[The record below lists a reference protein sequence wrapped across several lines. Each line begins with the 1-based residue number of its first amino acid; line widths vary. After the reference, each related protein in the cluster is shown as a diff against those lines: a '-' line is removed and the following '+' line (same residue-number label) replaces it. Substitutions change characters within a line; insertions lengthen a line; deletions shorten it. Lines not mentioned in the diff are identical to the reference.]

1 MFKKIVIITLVVL
14 VLAGCAATGGATKLG
29 LGHDISI
36 SSMSTD
42 ATMDAAAKIV
52 TDTVIAAVTVDSNG
66 KVVGI
71 NIDDA
76 QITLAV
82 DKTGKLTTDKAT
94 AFKTKDELGP
104 DYGMVKYGGSKYEWN
119 EQVAFLETW
128 MVGKTATQIAAM
140 KTKDGE
146 EGKIVDE
153 ADLVGKVSITV
164 PTFLKVVDEAIKNAK

>member
-14 VLAGCAATGGATKLG
+14 VLAGCAATGGATKTG

-36 SSMSTD
+36 SARSTD
-42 ATMDAAAKIV
+42 ATADEAGSII
-52 TDTVIAAVTVDSNG
+52 TDTVMAAVTVDANG
-66 KVVGI
+66 KVLGV

-82 DKTGKLTTDKAT
+82 DATGKLTTDKT
-94 AFKTKDELGP
+94 AELKTKDELGEA
-104 DYGMVKYGGSKYEWN
+104 YGMKKFGGSKYEWN
-119 EQVAFLETW
+119 EQVAFVEGW
-128 MVGKTATQIAAM
+128 MVGKTASQIAAM

-146 EGKIVDE
+146 EGKLADE

-164 PTFLKVVDEAIKNAK
+164 PEFLKVVAEAIANAK